1 MTDLETLFGS
11 EGPLAKT
18 IEGYQPRTAQI
29 EMAKSIAATIQKKR
43 HLVAEAGTGTGK
55 TFAYLIPAVL
65 SGKKVVVSTGT
76 KNLQDQLF
84 NKDLPIIRDA
94 LAVPFRAALL
104 KGRSN
109 YLCIYRLR
117 QALDSDFGYGRQ
129 EASDLRKVSAWSG
142 RTRRGDI
149 AEVGRVSETSRVWSL
164 VTSTADNCLGQEC
177 PDYSECYI
185 AKARRKAQDA
195 EIIVVNHHLLCAD
208 WSLREGGFGDLLPD
222 YEAIIVDEAHQL
234 AETASYF
241 FGLSLSG
248 RQMIDFAQ
256 DVITEHLTD
265 ASDMKELRTCAD
277 DLELKVKQLRLAFGE
292 GLRKAEWNEFI
303 SNTKVSEALSSVRN
317 TLDSLCETL
326 KPAAERSSGLES
338 CRQRGC
344 DMQTRLATLLDDDS
358 SAFVRWFE
366 VYKRSITLGRT
377 PLDITKEFSSFIEDS
392 NATWIFTSATL
403 TVANDF
409 EHFTGSLG
417 LNEADTRDWQSPFD
431 YAHQSIFYHP
441 LKMPEPASPQFIP
454 AVAEAALPVLQASRG
469 RAFFLFTS
477 YSALRGV
484 TEILENTIDYPLM
497 VQGTQ
502 PKEALLREFVTH
514 GNAILMGTASFWEG
528 VDVRGP
534 ALSCVIIDKFP
545 FASPG
550 DPVMKARLNSI
561 RQKGMEPFT
570 TYQLPEA
577 VIALKQGVGRLIRD
591 VNDRGVLMICDPRL
605 LNRPYGRVFIDS
617 LPPMRRTRSL
627 STVQKFFAAE

>member
-11 EGPLAKT
+11 EGPLAT
-18 IEGYQPRTAQI
+18 AIGGYQPRTAQI
-29 EMAKSIAATIQKKR
+29 EMAKAIAATIKEKR

-65 SGKKVVVSTGT
+65 SGNKVVISTGT

-94 LAVPFRAALL
+94 LAIPFQAALL

-109 YLCIYRLR
+109 YLCIYRLKH
-117 QALDSDFGYGRQ
+117 AMGSDFGYGRQ
-129 EASDLRKVSAWSG
+129 EASDLGKVSAWSG

-149 AEVGRVSETSRVWSL
+149 AEVGGVSETSKVWPL
-164 VTSTADNCLGQEC
+164 VTSTADNCLGQDC
-177 PDYSECYI
+177 PDYSDCYI

-222 YEAIIVDEAHQL
+222 YDVIIVDEAHQL

-248 RQMIDFAQ
+248 RQITGLTQ
-256 DVITEHLTD
+256 DVISEHLKD
-265 ASDMKELRTCAD
+265 AADMKELLKSAE
-277 DLELKVKQLRLAFGE
+277 DLDQKIKELRLAFGE
-292 GLRKAEWNEFI
+292 RLRKGDWSEF
-303 SNTKVSEALSSVRN
+303 NTNKEVSEGLNIVR
-317 TLDSLCETL
+317 DSLNALCAVL
-326 KPAAERSSGLES
+326 KPAAERSSGLDS
-338 CRQRGC
+338 CWQRSC
-344 DMQTRLATLLDDDS
+344 DMETRLGTLMDDDS

-366 VYKRSITLGRT
+366 VYKRSVTLGRT
-377 PLDITKEFSSFIEDS
+377 PLDITKEFSSFIEAS
-392 NATWIFTSATL
+392 KATWIFTSATL
-403 TVANDF
+403 TVANGF
-409 EHFTGSLG
+409 EHFIGSLG
-417 LNEADTRDWQSPFD
+417 LKEAETCDWQSPFD
-431 YAHQSIFYHP
+431 YPQQSIFYHP

-454 AVAEAALPVLQASRG
+454 AVAEAAIPVLQASRG

-484 TEILENTIDYPLM
+484 TEILENAIDYPLM

-502 PKEALLREFVTH
+502 PKEALLREFVNH

-550 DPVMKARLNSI
+550 DPVMKARLISI
-561 RQKGMEPFT
+561 RQKGREPFT